1 MLLETG
7 EELGSFK
14 NHVSDPDQSYIQIS
28 NKIYKKTKFGPL
40 TLIRQLTEKLKNE
53 CFQGGCTFLAD
64 LPLPPHPDPHPHQ
77 NFELDPDPE
86 NCFFYI

>member
-1 MLLETG
+1 LKEKPLLLETG

-53 CFQGGCTFLAD
+53 CFQ
-64 LPLPPHPDPHPHQ
+64 P
-77 NFELDPDPE
+77 
-86 NCFFYI
+86 